1 MAACG
6 GFSVSIRNAAV
17 VLFLIVAMPVIASQ
31 KIESGGISVELLT
44 ARAIEGKDVLLQFA
58 IKSSDGSRL
67 SGIRPAAWIDA
78 RDANAGADP
87 CKAKIQSFLGGTLRA
102 RPQVDLN
109 AFYVLTLNAEPS
121 IAVID
126 ALLGFGGS
134 KLLTAVTLQS
144 PGVDWAL
151 SPDQRHLFVSM
162 PLVNRVAVIDTE
174 SWTVVKNIE
183 VGFRPSRLALL
194 DAGLWVLSES
204 TASVIDIST
213 LGVRRTIDIGKGPH
227 QIAFDGARAYISGT
241 QSKTID
247 DVVLVDADALA
258 YSSLSNSVFAIDRE
272 SGVISIVGT
281 GRRIQAKPGIDSIA
295 FAPGGRWGFVTNGKE
310 NAVHV
315 IDSSTFTIVTTATD
329 VGKAPDQVSFT
340 DDFAYVRASGS
351 EQVKMIRLADLGKS
365 PDANIA
371 TFPGGQLPASAARAE
386 SYAAAIVPAPEP
398 KAVLVANP
406 GDRTVYY
413 YMEGMAAPMGNF
425 TAARRSPKAALVLDR
440 SLRESEPGVFSIRTK
455 MPAAGNYDVA
465 FFLNAPRVVHCFD
478 LAVQPGPGPGRA
490 DARAVAIEPLLEKAP
505 IAAGKEL
512 EVRFR
517 VTDPNTRKPHK
528 DVRDLRALAY
538 LTSGWQQRLAA
549 VGTGEGIYSMKF
561 TVPEPG
567 IYYVF
572 FESPSLHLTLN
583 DGSPLIFEAIAP

>member
-1 MAACG
+1 MFNRKLVALLAFSSFVAA
-6 GFSVSIRNAAV
+6 A
-17 VLFLIVAMPVIASQ
+17 PQ

-44 ARAIEGKDVLLQFA
+44 ARAVEGKDVLLRFA
-58 IKSSDGSRL
+58 VKGSDGSRL

-78 RDANAGADP
+78 RDASADAGT

-109 AFYVLTLNAEPS
+109 AYYVLTLNAEPS
-121 IAVID
+121 VAVID
-126 ALLGFGGS
+126 PLLGFGGS

-151 SPDQRHLFVSM
+151 SPDQRRLFVSM

-174 SWTVVKNIE
+174 SWTVEKNVE
-183 VGFRPSRLALL
+183 VGFRPGRVALR
-194 DAGLWVLSES
+194 DAALWVLSES
-204 TASVIDIST
+204 SVSVIDIAT

-227 QIAFDGARAYISGT
+227 QIAFDAKRAWISAA
-241 QSKTID
+241 QSQTID
-247 DVVLVDADALA
+247 DVTLVDADALA
-258 YSSLSNSVFAIDRE
+258 YSSLSNSVFAIDSE
-272 SGVISIVGT
+272 SGVISIAGT
-281 GRRIQAKPGIDSIA
+281 DRRIQAKPGIDSIA

-310 NAVHV
+310 NAVQV
-315 IDSSTFTIVTTATD
+315 IDSSTATIVTTATD
-329 VGKAPDQVSFT
+329 VGTAPDQVSFT
-340 DDFAYVRASGS
+340 DDFAYVRAAGS
-351 EQVKMIRLADLGKS
+351 EQVKMIRLADLGRS
-365 PDANIA
+365 PEASMA
-371 TFPGGQLPASAARAE
+371 AFPGGQLPASSAHAPG
-386 SYAAAIVPAPEP
+386 YAAAIVPAPEP

-455 MPAAGNYDVA
+455 MPAAGKYDVA

-478 LAVQPGPGPGRA
+478 LAVQPAPGPKRA
-490 DARAVAIEPLLEKAP
+490 AARAVAIEPLLGKAP
-505 IAAGKEL
+505 IAAGREL

-517 VTDPNTRKPHK
+517 VIDPETRKPRE
-528 DVRDLRALAY
+528 DVRDLRALAF

-549 VGTGEGIYSMKF
+549 AGAGEGVYSLKF

-583 DGSPLIFEAIAP
+583 DGSPLIFEALAQ